1 MEAIKFYLM
10 TYDGSK
16 WRFKSTF
23 NIERQKLRRNFCPKK
38 TRIKKDMELSQTLF

>member
-1 MEAIKFYLM
+1 MSEIEFYLM
-10 TYDGSK
+10 IYDGSK

-23 NIERQKLRRNFCPKK
+23 NIEQQKLRRNFCPKK